1 MIIANVKHGG
11 GYFSVT
17 TTSISTKRVIK
28 SVKQI
33 MSRIYNNTDIHIA
46 KI

>member
-1 MIIANVKHGG
+1 MIIANVKYGG

-33 MSRIYNNTDIHIA
+33 MSQNIQQY
-46 KI
+46 